1 MTSVIFLGTPEFAVP
16 ILEGLIAQHYDIL
29 AVMTQPDRK
38 VGRKL
43 RQAASPP
50 KQARQKHDIP
60 VLQPEKL
67 SGSPELAQAIAMA
80 PDLIVTAAYGQFLP
94 TKFLEAA
101 KIIAVNVH
109 GSLLPKYRGGAPIQY
124 SIMNG
129 DSETGVTIIEMVKKM
144 DAGDMFAQAKLP
156 LTRADDTGT
165 VFAKLSLLGRDLL
178 LETLP
183 KIIAGT
189 ATRTPQDPDKVTF
202 SPTITKEQE
211 HLNIHLPAKA
221 LDQWIR
227 ALRPDVG
234 GYVYLNGQRTKL
246 WAITPLSAGSTLP
259 AGSIV
264 ERDKHRLVMVA
275 GQQTTFQVDELQ
287 PAGKAKQSIADF
299 LNGPGQQL
307 VSGQQVITDDPE

>member
-16 ILEGLIAQHYDIL
+16 IIEGLIAQHYDIL

-38 VGRKL
+38 VGRKQRL
-43 RQAASPP
+43 AASPV
-50 KQARQKHDIP
+50 KQAAQKHDIP

-183 KIIAGT
+183 RIIAGT
-189 ATRTPQDPDKVTF
+189 ATRTPQDPDKEGL
-202 SPTITKEQE
+202 I
-211 HLNIHLPAKA
+211 LLPLK
-221 LDQWIR
+221 
-227 ALRPDVG
+227 G
-234 GYVYLNGQRTKL
+234 MTY
-246 WAITPLSAGSTLP
+246 
-259 AGSIV
+259 
-264 ERDKHRLVMVA
+264 
-275 GQQTTFQVDELQ
+275 
-287 PAGKAKQSIADF
+287 
-299 LNGPGQQL
+299 
-307 VSGQQVITDDPE
+307 